1 MNTYPSHSSESINPL
16 DVLLAVLSHVL
27 SMQISLYLL
36 RVLCSQIFV
45 PVSNI
50 GLSPPWLGA
59 KFFAKFKPLKQLFR
73 CFLVNFFTIYSRLNT
88 NSPVLFI

>member
-1 MNTYPSHSSESINPL
+1 
-16 DVLLAVLSHVL
+16 
-27 SMQISLYLL
+27 MQPNF
-36 RVLCSQIFV
+36 CTT
-45 PVSNI
+45 VSNI